1 MKTIGI
7 ILGNRLNDDGSITKL
22 MKHRLELALELE
34 KNFDLDK
41 IIVSGGIANKK
52 ANVSEASVM
61 ASYLIEKGVS
71 AEKIIIEDQSM
82 STVAN
87 AKYSLEIVRSL
98 KAEAIIVCTSIEHMT
113 RTIYN
118 PVKIFSDA
126 IGEDNIKLM
135 IYTDNK

>member
-61 ASYLIEKGVS
+61 ASYLIEKGIS

-82 STVAN
+82 S
-87 AKYSLEIVRSL
+87 
-98 KAEAIIVCTSIEHMT
+98 IISSGAFFTYLPIS
-113 RTIYN
+113 
-118 PVKIFSDA
+118 S
-126 IGEDNIKLM
+126 
-135 IYTDNK
+135 